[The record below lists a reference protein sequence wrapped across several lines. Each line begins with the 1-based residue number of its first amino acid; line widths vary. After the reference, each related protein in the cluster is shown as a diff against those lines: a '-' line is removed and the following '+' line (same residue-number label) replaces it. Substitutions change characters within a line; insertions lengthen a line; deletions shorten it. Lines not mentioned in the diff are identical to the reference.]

1 LIRRMASPAFVVA
14 AIVAFGVLNSVY
26 AQVLPSRSLPSAS
39 PQNETGHDVVEGSP
53 LVDVRAMSDLP
64 IWKRVTLG
72 TLNGMNAVREALE
85 NAHVHIGDSANE
97 ALGRPA
103 FALSQTRTESD
114 LVVVAVAD
122 LGFGEAGASLADVYT
137 RAKQFGLELCPA
149 EVAPYLR
156 LQYLQQPVGEFLQI
170 AMSPVSTYEGA
181 KVDLAV
187 ADGGEGL
194 LLVGGEARPDRV
206 ANGAVRFVFVRP
218 RKAIVSAG
226 SDMR

>member
-1 LIRRMASPAFVVA
+1 LIRQMASLAFAVA
-14 AIVAFGVLNSVY
+14 TIVAFGGLNSVY
-26 AQVLPSRSLPSAS
+26 AQVPPSRALASAS
-39 PQNETGHDVVEGSP
+39 PQIETGQDVVEGRP
-53 LVDVRAMSDLP
+53 LVDVRAAPDLP

-72 TLNGMNAVREALE
+72 TLYSVSAVREALE

-114 LVVVAVAD
+114 LVVVEVAD
-122 LGFGEAGASLADVYT
+122 LGFGEAGASLADVYA

-170 AMSPVSTYEGA
+170 AMNPVSTYEGA
-181 KVDLAV
+181 EVDLAV

-206 ANGAVRFVFVRP
+206 ANGAVHFVFVRP